1 MPTAAFTIIAANR
14 RHYARMLMASL
25 VRHEPTWDRV
35 IVVIDPGPAVEPE
48 PGCTMLSLA
57 DLALPQPRPFT
68 FRYTIL
74 ELSTAVKPWAF
85 AHLFGLGYD
94 RVVYLDPDIALFSSL
109 VELEILPPDTLLL
122 LTPHLTGSIEGDDHP
137 SERAIL
143 QAGAYNLGFL
153 AVWRQPAL
161 EPFLRWWQAKL
172 EFQCVAEVERGL
184 FVDQKWLDLAPGLFP
199 GVAVL
204 RHDGWNVAYW
214 NLRQRNVRRDG
225 DRLTVN
231 GAPLRFFHFS
241 GVEPALPG
249 FVSKHDGRLT
259 LDAVGDAAP
268 LIEAYRAGL
277 QANGQDAIE
286 RSPYPFGTFTDGSPI
301 PDAARVLYR
310 RRVDLQEACGDDP
323 FAHAE
328 QFRGVRD
335 HIRGPVAARIAL
347 QSYRLLSRPRTLVGL
362 LPRPV
367 RTAMRELLLGAPL
380 PVARPPAGQAASHV
394 DGRSQALPAG
404 LNVAGYHRRD
414 SGVGESARLCR
425 RACERDGLAVHAI
438 DVDGLDGAAQH
449 VRYGATVFHVNADR
463 TPDLY
468 RRAPDLFR
476 AGAVNIGCWHWE
488 LGEWPDAWIAAA
500 APLDEIWA
508 PSTFIQHALSRLVT
522 IPVVHMPHG
531 VEVTE
536 SAACHPSEF
545 GVPAGRFTFL
555 CMFDV
560 DSVIAR
566 KHPEG
571 AVEAF
576 ARAFP
581 NPTAQALV
589 VKLRGDAADPRA
601 RAALLA
607 RLRAVPGVYVVD
619 ASLSRARANG
629 LLASCDAIVSL
640 HRGEGFGLVLAEAMS
655 LGKPVIATGWSGNMD
670 FMDDRNAC
678 PVRYTLVPLA
688 QAQDH
693 YPAGAEWA
701 DPDVEHAADLMRRIA
716 GDAGWRTA
724 LGANAAATIRG
735 AFSPAAAGRRYRERL
750 ARLG

>member
-1 MPTAAFTIIAANR
+1 MRTAAFTIIAANR

-25 VRHEPTWDRV
+25 ARHEPAWDRV
-35 IVVIDPGPAVEPE
+35 VLLVDPGPSVAAE
-48 PGCTMLSLA
+48 PGCTSLTLA
-57 DLALPQPRPFT
+57 DLPLPQPRAFT

-74 ELSTAVKPWAF
+74 ELSTAVKPWVF

-94 RVVYLDPDIALFSSL
+94 RVVYLDPDVALFSAL
-109 VELEILPPDTLLL
+109 AELDTAPAETLLL
-122 LTPHLTGSIEGDDHP
+122 LTPHLTGSIDGDDHP

-161 EPFLRWWQAKL
+161 DGFLRWWQSRL
-172 EFQCVAEVERGL
+172 EYQCVAEVERGL

-199 GVAVL
+199 GVAIL

-214 NLRQRNVRRDG
+214 NLRQRTVRRAG

-231 GAPLRFFHFS
+231 GVPLRFLHFS
-241 GVEPALPG
+241 GVEPTLPG

-268 LIEAYRAGL
+268 LIEAYREGL
-277 QANGQDAIE
+277 RANGQDAFE
-286 RSPYPFGTFTDGSPI
+286 RAAYPFGTFTDGTPI

-310 RRVDLQEACGDDP
+310 RSGDLQEACGDDP
-323 FAHAE
+323 FAHADR
-328 QFRGVRD
+328 FRGVRD
-335 HIRGPVAARIAL
+335 HSRGPVAARLAL
-347 QSYRLLSRPRTLVGL
+347 QSYRLLSRPRALVGL

-380 PVARPPAGQAASHV
+380 PVARPPASHV
-394 DGRSQALPAG
+394 ERRSQALPAG

-414 SGVGESARLCR
+414 TGIGESARLCR

-438 DVDGLDGAAQH
+438 DVDALDGPGQH

-468 RRAPDLFR
+468 RRAPDLFG
-476 AGAVNIGCWHWE
+476 AGAWNIGCWHWE
-488 LGEWPDAWIAAA
+488 LDEWPDAWIAAA

-536 SAACHPSEF
+536 IATCHPTAF

-566 KHPEG
+566 KHPQG
-571 AVEAF
+571 AVDAF

-581 NPTAQALV
+581 NPTGQALV
-589 VKLRGDAADPRA
+589 VKLRGDAADPRD
-601 RAALLA
+601 REALLA

-629 LLASCDAIVSL
+629 LLAACDAVVSL

-655 LGKPVIATGWSGNMD
+655 LAKPVIATGWSGNMD
-670 FMDDRNAC
+670 FMDDSNAC
-678 PVRYTLVPLA
+678 PVRYTMVRLDRAL
-688 QAQDH
+688 DH

-701 DPDVEHAADLMRRIA
+701 EPDVDHAAHLMRRLA
-716 GDAGWRTA
+716 EDGGWRAA
-724 LGANAAATIRG
+724 LGASAQATMRG
-735 AFSPAAAGRRYRERL
+735 AFSPAAAGRRYRDRL
-750 ARLG
+750 SRLG

>member
-1 MPTAAFTIIAANR
+1 MRTAAFTIIAPNR
-14 RHYARMLMASL
+14 RHYARALTASL
-25 VRHEPTWDRV
+25 IEQHPTWDRYV
-35 IVVIDPGPAVEPE
+35 LLVDSGSAVEAE
-48 PGCTMLSLA
+48 PDCTTVSLDA
-57 DLALPQPRPFT
+57 LALPQPKRFA

-74 ELSTAVKPWAF
+74 ELSTAVKPWMF
-85 AHLFGLGYD
+85 AYLFALGYE
-94 RVVYLDPDIALFSSL
+94 RVVYLDPDIVLFSPL
-109 VELEILPPDTLLL
+109 AELDAVAPATLLL

-143 QAGAYNLGFL
+143 QAGTYNLGFL
-153 AVWRQPAL
+153 AVWRQPATAGFL
-161 EPFLRWWQAKL
+161 EWWQSRL
-172 EFQCVAEVERGL
+172 EFQCLAEVERGL

-214 NLRQRNVRRDG
+214 NLRQRTVRRDG

-231 GAPLRFFHFS
+231 GVPLRFLHFS
-241 GVEPALPG
+241 GVEPTTPG
-249 FVSKHDGRLT
+249 FVSRHDGRLT
-259 LDAVGDAAP
+259 LEAIGDAAP
-268 LIEAYRAGL
+268 LVERYRARLREYG
-277 QANGQDAIE
+277 QAVFE
-286 RSPYPFGTFTDGSPI
+286 RTPYAFAAFTDGTPI
-301 PDAARVLYR
+301 PDAARRLYR
-310 RRVDLQEACGDDP
+310 RSVDLQDACGDDP
-323 FAHAE
+323 FAHAAR
-328 QFRGVRD
+328 FRGIRD
-335 HIRGPVAARIAL
+335 HARGPMAARLAL
-347 QSYRLLSRPRTLVGL
+347 ESYRLLSRPRALVGL

-380 PVARPPAGQAASHV
+380 PVAHAPGGQV
-394 DGRSQALPAG
+394 QGRSRALPAG

-414 SGVGESARLCR
+414 TGIGESARLCR
-425 RACERDGLAVHAI
+425 RACERDGVAVHAI
-438 DVDGLDGAAQH
+438 DVDALDTPGQH

-463 TPDLY
+463 TPDVY
-468 RRAPDLFR
+468 RRSPGLFD
-476 AGAVNIGCWHWE
+476 AGAWNIGCWHWE
-488 LGEWPDAWIAAA
+488 LGDWPDAWLASA

-536 SAACHPSEF
+536 LAACHPTEF

-566 KHPEG
+566 KHPDG

-581 NPTAQALV
+581 TPTGAALL
-589 VKLRGDAADPRA
+589 VKLRGGDGDPRE
-601 RAALLA
+601 RQALLA
-607 RLRAVPGVYVVD
+607 RLRSVAGVYVVD

-640 HRGEGFGLVLAEAMS
+640 HRSEGFGLVLAEGMS
-655 LGKPVIATGWSGNMD
+655 LGKPVVATGWSGNMD

-678 PVRYTLVPLA
+678 PVRYTLVELTEA
-688 QAQDH
+688 HDH

-701 DPDVEHAADLMRRIA
+701 EPDVDHAADLMRRLA
-716 GDAGWRTA
+716 ADAGWRAAIGTR
-724 LGANAAATIRG
+724 AAAAMRG

>member
-1 MPTAAFTIIAANR
+1 MRTAAFTIIAPNR
-14 RHYARMLMASL
+14 RHYARALMAS
-25 VRHEPTWDRV
+25 VVEHQPAWDRFV
-35 IVVIDPGPAVEPE
+35 LLVDPDPAAAGE
-48 PGCTMLSLA
+48 PGCTTISLA
-57 DLALPQPRPFT
+57 ALPLPHPRAFA

-74 ELSTAVKPWAF
+74 ELSTAVKPWMF
-85 AHLFGLGYD
+85 AHLAALGYD
-94 RVVYLDPDIALFSSL
+94 RIVYLDPDVELFSPL
-109 VELEILPPDTLLL
+109 AELDTVAPGTLLL

-143 QAGAYNLGFL
+143 QSGTYNLGFL
-153 AVWRQPAL
+153 AAWRQPAL
-161 EPFLRWWQAKL
+161 AGFLAWWQSRL

-184 FVDQKWLDLAPGLFP
+184 FVDQKWIDLAPGLFP

-214 NLRQRNVRRDG
+214 NLRQRTVRRDG
-225 DRLTVN
+225 DRLAVN
-231 GAPLRFFHFS
+231 GVPLRFMHFS
-241 GVEPALPG
+241 GVEPTLPG
-249 FVSKHDGRLT
+249 FVSRHDGRLT
-259 LDAVGDAAP
+259 MDAIGDAAP
-268 LIEAYRAGL
+268 LVDRYRETL
-277 QANGQDAIE
+277 RANGQNACE
-286 RSPYPFGTFTDGSPI
+286 RAPYAFGTFADGTPI
-301 PDAARVLYR
+301 PDAARRLYR
-310 RRVDLQEACGDDP
+310 RSLDLQDACGDDP

-328 QFRGVRD
+328 RFRGVRD
-335 HIRGPVAARIAL
+335 HVRGPVAARLAL
-347 QSYRLLSRPRTLVGL
+347 QSYRLLSRPRALVGL

-380 PVARPPAGQAASHV
+380 PVARPPAAPA
-394 DGRSQALPAG
+394 DGRSRALPAG

-414 SGVGESARLCR
+414 TGIGESARLCR

-438 DVDGLDGAAQH
+438 DVDALDAPGQH

-463 TPDLY
+463 TPELY
-468 RRAPDLFR
+468 RRAPELFG
-476 AGAVNIGCWHWE
+476 AGAWNIGCWHWE
-488 LGEWPDAWIAAA
+488 LGDWPEAWLAAA

-508 PSTFIQHALSRLVT
+508 PSTFVQHALSRLVT

-531 VEVTE
+531 VEVTDI
-536 SAACHPSEF
+536 ATCHPTEF
-545 GVPAGRFTFL
+545 GVPPGRFTFL

-566 KHPEG
+566 KHPDA

-581 NPTAQALV
+581 DPARAALV
-589 VKLRGDAADPRA
+589 VKLRGGDADPRQ
-601 RAALLA
+601 REALLA

-619 ASLSRARANG
+619 AALSRARANG

-678 PVRYTLVPLA
+678 PVRYTLVALTEA
-688 QAQDH
+688 HDH

-701 DPDVEHAADLMRRIA
+701 EPDADHAADLMQRVA
-716 GDAGWRTA
+716 ADAGWRTA
-724 LGANAAATIRG
+724 IGASAAATMRG
-735 AFSPAAAGRRYRERL
+735 AFSPAAAGRRYRDRL
-750 ARLG
+750 ALLG

>member
-1 MPTAAFTIIAANR
+1 MRTAAFTIIAPNR
-14 RHYARMLMASL
+14 RHYARVLMASL
-25 VRHEPTWDRV
+25 TQQQPAWDRFV
-35 IVVIDPGPAVEPE
+35 LLVDAGSAMTPE
-48 PGCTMLSLA
+48 PGCTTITLDALSL
-57 DLALPQPRPFT
+57 PRPRPFT

-74 ELSTAVKPWAF
+74 ELSTAVKPWMF
-85 AHLFGLGYD
+85 AHLFALGYD
-94 RVVYLDPDIALFSSL
+94 RVLYFDPDIALFSAL
-109 VELEILPPDTLLL
+109 DELDAVAPETLLL

-161 EPFLRWWQAKL
+161 RAFLDWWQAKL
-172 EFQCVAEVERGL
+172 EYQCLAEIERGL

-199 GVAVL
+199 GVAIL

-214 NLRQRNVRRDG
+214 NLRQRTVRRDRE
-225 DRLTVN
+225 RLTVN
-231 GAPLRFFHFS
+231 GVPLRFMHFS
-241 GVEPALPG
+241 GVEPTLPG
-249 FVSKHDGRLT
+249 FVSRHDGRLT
-259 LDAVGDAAP
+259 LEDVGDAAP
-268 LIEAYRAGL
+268 LIEQYREAL
-277 QANGQDAIE
+277 RAHDQEACE
-286 RSPYPFGTFTDGSPI
+286 RAPYAFGAFGDGTPI

-310 RRVDLQEACGDDP
+310 RSPDLQEACGDDP
-323 FAHAE
+323 FAHPE
-328 QFRGVRD
+328 LFRGVRD
-335 HIRGPVAARIAL
+335 HVRGPVAARIAL
-347 QSYRLLSRPRTLVGL
+347 QSYRLLSKPRALVGL

-367 RTAMRELLLGAPL
+367 RTAVRELLLGTPL
-380 PVARPPAGQAASHV
+380 PVSRGPAVHV
-394 DGRSQALPAG
+394 DGRSRALPAG

-414 SGVGESARLCR
+414 TGIGESARLCR
-425 RACERDGLAVHAI
+425 RACDRDGLAVHAI
-438 DVDGLDGAAQH
+438 DVDALDTPGQH
-449 VRYGATVFHVNADR
+449 VHYGATVFHVNADR

-468 RRAPDLFR
+468 RRWPDLFG
-476 AGAVNIGCWHWE
+476 AGAWNIGCWHWE

-531 VEVTE
+531 VEVLDLAT
-536 SAACHPSEF
+536 CHPTEF

-566 KHPEG
+566 KHPQ
-571 AVEAF
+571 ATVDAF
-576 ARAFP
+576 VRAFP
-581 NPTAQALV
+581 DPTAQALV
-589 VKLRGDAADPRA
+589 IKLRGGDADPQQRS
-601 RAALLA
+601 ALLA
-607 RLRAVPGVYVVD
+607 RLRAVPGVYVID
-619 ASLSRARANG
+619 AALSRARANG

-655 LGKPVIATGWSGNMD
+655 LAKPVIATGWSGNMD
-670 FMDDRNAC
+670 FMDERNAC

-688 QAQDH
+688 EAHDH

-701 DPDVEHAADLMRRIA
+701 EPDVDHAAHLMRRIA
-716 GDAGWRTA
+716 TDAGWRSA
-724 LGANAAATIRG
+724 IGANAQATMRG